1 MPHGELVLGHGEL
14 RAHGMLDD
22 VRDQAGQR
30 LARRRVA
37 EGEVLESG
45 HVVRACE
52 ELASALVAVATGAA
66 DLLRVR
72 LEALRKVVVVD
83 VADVGLVDSHPE
95 RDRRDDDRLR
105 RAGPPLLHR
114 DTLFR
119 AHARV
124 VGTGRQTGA
133 SKQRCDP

>member
-1 MPHGELVLGHGEL
+1 
-14 RAHGMLDD
+14 MLENI
-22 VRDQAGQR
+22 RKQAAER
-30 LARRRVA
+30 LARGRVA
-37 EGEVLESG
+37 EGEVLERW
-45 HVVRACE
+45 HVLRTSE
-52 ELASALVAVATGAA
+52 QLADALLAVTPGAP
-66 DLLRVR
+66 DLLRIG
-72 LEALRKVVVVD
+72 LEALRQVVVVD